1 MNRPKLNNPLTKE
14 QLNQLHSIYHDT
26 DSVCKT
32 HAKPFK
38 MSTMTLVEKGS
49 GYMYGLAKKY
59 ARMSPES
66 LDVIIDII
74 DDEILFLSDLSHIPY
89 VNRKM
94 NKLLDLKKEVM
105 EAQALVLCDM
115 EESQNATR

>member
-1 MNRPKLNNPLTKE
+1 MNKPKLNKTLTQE
-14 QLNQLHSIYHDT
+14 QLDYMSTIYHDT
-26 DSVCKT
+26 DSVHKT
-32 HAKPFK
+32 HAKPFR

-49 GYMYGLAKKY
+49 GYMYGIAKKY

-89 VNRKM
+89 VNRRM
-94 NKLLDLKKEVM
+94 NKLLDLKKEVI
-105 EAQALVLCDM
+105 EAQALILSDM
-115 EESQNATR
+115 EESQDATR